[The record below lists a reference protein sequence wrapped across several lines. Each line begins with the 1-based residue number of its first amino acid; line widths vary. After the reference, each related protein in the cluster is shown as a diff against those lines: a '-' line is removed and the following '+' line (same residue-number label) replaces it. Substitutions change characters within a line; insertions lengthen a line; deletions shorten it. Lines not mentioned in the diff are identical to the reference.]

1 MLTLLCMTCKN
12 ILTWRFDV
20 SLHIKKNRMEG
31 LPANLIR
38 DLVRARHDHGWSQ
51 RDIAS
56 RVGLPQVHI
65 SAIETGK
72 VAPRFNTLL
81 DLVRILGFDLLLVP
95 RPLVPAVQSLIRD
108 AARFRSKGGAEDER
122 PLYTTEDDGGDHGP

>member
-1 MLTLLCMTCKN
+1 MP
-12 ILTWRFDV
+12 
-20 SLHIKKNRMEG
+20 SHIKKRRFQG
-31 LPANLIR
+31 LPEDLRGSLIR
-38 DLVRARHDHGWSQ
+38 ARRANGWSQ
-51 RDIAS
+51 RELAN

-108 AARFRSKGGAEDER
+108 SERFERPGTDEDER
-122 PLYTTEDDGGDHGP
+122 PLYATEDDGGRDEP

>member
-1 MLTLLCMTCKN
+1 MPT
-12 ILTWRFDV
+12 
-20 SLHIKKNRMEG
+20 HIKNPRFEG
-31 LPANLIR
+31 LPEDLRHA
-38 DLVRARHDHGWSQ
+38 LVRARRANRWSQ
-51 RDIAS
+51 RELAS
-56 RVGLPQVHI
+56 KVGLPQVHI

-108 AARFRSKGGAEDER
+108 SARSASPGSDEDER
-122 PLYTTEDDGGDHGP
+122 PLYAREDDGGRGEL

>member
-1 MLTLLCMTCKN
+1 M
-12 ILTWRFDV
+12 R
-20 SLHIKKNRMEG
+20 
-31 LPANLIR
+31 A
-38 DLVRARHDHGWSQ
+38 LVKARHARHWSQ
-51 RDIAS
+51 RDLAS

-108 AARFRSKGGAEDER
+108 SEHPGGERTEEEER
-122 PLYTTEDDGGDHGP
+122 PLYTREGDGGHDEP

>member
-1 MLTLLCMTCKN
+1 MPT
-12 ILTWRFDV
+12 
-20 SLHIKKNRMEG
+20 HINRKRLGG
-31 LPANLIR
+31 LPEDLRHA
-38 DLVRARHDHGWSQ
+38 LVRARHANRWSQ
-51 RDIAS
+51 RELAS

-65 SAIETGK
+65 SALETGK

-108 AARFRSKGGAEDER
+108 SARSASPGSGEDER
-122 PLYTTEDDGGDHGP
+122 PLYATEDETERDEP